1 MHLTGQKNGGGG
13 KEVTAFP
20 TVLRQYYSII
30 YLTFTSIHLKIWRKE
45 KKKSGVR
52 NDIQSKLLK
61 DNLKSNL
68 QLDNTIINPC
78 TTVYTGIHTEG

>member
-1 MHLTGQKNGGGG
+1 M
-13 KEVTAFP
+13 
-20 TVLRQYYSII
+20 R
-30 YLTFTSIHLKIWRKE
+30 

-68 QLDNTIINPC
+68 QLDHTIISPC